1 MLKSYKGYKRNRSKK
16 IALKTL
22 IFVTALSIIA
32 AISTIGVA
40 IAKEKVVDPNIVNE
54 YTQTQEYQEVL
65 NNDYKAIL
73 AVAEEKGIDETRES
87 LEKLNTIE
95 YKTEKLLSS
104 GNEAYIEKYKKNDNL
119 SKTFGAVG
127 AGLLCAAAVASV
139 ATIMIKDSF
148 ERSREE

>member
-22 IFVTALSIIA
+22 VFVTALSIIA

-40 IAKEKVVDPNIVNE
+40 IAKEKVVGPNIVNE
-54 YTQTQEYQEVL
+54 YTQTQEYQETL
-65 NNDYKAIL
+65 DNDYKEIL
-73 AVAEEKGIDETRES
+73 AVAEEKGIDATKES
-87 LEKLNTIE
+87 LEKLDTIE
-95 YKTEKLLSS
+95 YKTEKLLNS
-104 GNEAYIEKYKKNDNL
+104 GNEAYIEKYNKNDNL

-127 AGLLCAAAVASV
+127 AGLLGAAAVASV
-139 ATIMIKDSF
+139 ATSILKDSF